1 MCSPRKTILIGLF
14 SFFVAALTSFA
25 QTTSPAARKPA
36 AAASAAVHACV
47 EQLDLLS
54 CERAEK
60 LGLPPKEKAK
70 VLIYK
75 YSAGPL
81 CSSEIL
87 LLDKAVKLDPQNALA
102 YFLKAEAM
110 RCTGNRDAAIPLY
123 VKAIELNPEWK
134 PYYVDVGLL
143 MNLGCAGCDS
153 ILLKTWQ
160 LALESSP
167 DDPRALAGYGNALLA
182 QKKTSEAQSMFRK
195 ALERNPSDAVAAF
208 GLCQIYL
215 GSPNLGSY
223 RQFCETAIPGISESE
238 LGSLSYQLE
247 QKKDYSLAE
256 TAYRRAIAISSR
268 DSREGNRLNLAAV
281 LLYENKAKEAA
292 QIYRDYLATNPVDAG
307 TWMDSYANALEQSGE
322 IKKAEEQYLSAVD
335 LHYDCGT
342 LSGLGGFYSRQKR
355 YGEAAQI
362 FEKALQENWDCHY
375 VIPQLRDVF
384 AKLGQNH
391 DRELAAF
398 EDKLIAAARP
408 GPEVQN
414 SDRYYRFANFLNELG
429 RFEDA
434 ALAYRKA
441 ADLDTNEV
449 PPLGGLGEAFFALGR
464 YKEAVAAYE
473 EAEHR
478 QSGYLDAAPELKKH
492 YLESLAA
499 LKGKKP

>member
-1 MCSPRKTILIGLF
+1 MWSPRRTTLIGLF
-14 SFFVAALTSFA
+14 IFFVAAPTSIA
-25 QTTSPAARKPA
+25 QGTPPSAPKPA
-36 AAASAAVHACV
+36 AATSDAVRACV
-47 EQLDLLS
+47 EQLDRSS

-60 LGLPPKEKAK
+60 LRLPSKEKAE

-81 CSSEIL
+81 CSSEVP
-87 LLDKAVKLDPQNALA
+87 LDKAIKLDPQNALA
-102 YFLKAEAM
+102 YFLKAEAIL
-110 RCTGNRDAAIPLY
+110 CTGDRYAAIPFY
-123 VKAIELNPEWK
+123 IKAIELNPEWK

-143 MNLGCAGCDS
+143 MNLGCPACDS
-153 ILLKTWQ
+153 IVLKTWQ
-160 LALESSP
+160 LALESAP
-167 DDPRALAGYGNALLA
+167 DDPRVLAGYGNALLA
-182 QKKTSEAQSMFRK
+182 RKKTSEAQAMFRK

-215 GSPNLGSY
+215 GSPSLGSY
-223 RQFCETAIPGISESE
+223 RPFCETAIPGISDSE
-238 LGSLSYQLE
+238 LGSLAYQLE

-256 TAYRRAIAISSR
+256 TAYRRAITISTR
-268 DSREGNRLNLAAV
+268 DSRKSNQLNLAAV
-281 LLYENKAKEAA
+281 FLYENKAKEAA
-292 QIYRDYLATNPVDAG
+292 KIYRDYLATNPGDAG
-307 TWMDSYANALEQSGE
+307 TWMDPYADALEQSGE
-322 IKKAEEQYLSAVD
+322 IKKAEEEYLSAVD
-335 LHYDCGT
+335 LHYECGT

-355 YGEAAQI
+355 YGEAAQT

-375 VIPQLRDVF
+375 VVPQLREVF

-391 DRELAAF
+391 DKELAAYV
-398 EDKLIAAARP
+398 DKLIAAARP

-414 SDRYYRFANFLNELG
+414 SDRYDRFANFLSELG

-464 YKEAVAAYE
+464 YKEAAAAYE

-492 YLESLAA
+492 YLESLAT